1 MKSSVKF
8 GLFTTLIVVFASLF
22 ASSFPDGLESISKK
36 LGFLNQAASGSA
48 LMKNYSISFLGQG
61 ALSTVIAGLIGIAV
75 IMSMFALF
83 TKVLTSAKSASKG

>member
-1 MKSSVKF
+1 MNNSVKF
-8 GLFTTLIVVFASLF
+8 GLFITLIVVSASLL

-61 ALSTVIAGLIGIAV
+61 ALSTAVAGLMGIAV
-75 IMSMFALF
+75 ILSVFF
-83 TKVLTSAKSASKG
+83 VIIKSDQHRH